1 MIFPEK
7 LDEII
12 FAYVLAFLLTVDNM
26 HNPIPLMC
34 TKFEV

>member
-1 MIFPEK
+1 MIFPEQ
-7 LDEII
+7 LDERI

-26 HNPIPLMC
+26 QNTIPLMC